1 MRRDIC
7 RHADGDA
14 GRAVD
19 QQIRE
24 ARGKNARFLS
34 RFVKVRVPQNRF
46 LVDIAQHLVAELR
59 HTRLGVTIGRRGIAV
74 NGTEVAVA
82 VDKRIAHGEILRQT
96 DHRVID
102 RRIAVRMIPAQHVA
116 DARCRLLERLVG
128 GQTVLVHGVENAPV
142 DGLQTVAYI
151 GQRTADN
158 DGHRVVDVRTF
169 HLMYKLR
176 LHDPL
181 FGEHDILGLVVFL
194 CAIYAFS
201 FVGAD
206 DSVRPREVA
215 CSELLI
221 YKQGISSGRTE
232 PSVPAISS
240 RQVRY
245 PDSRR
250 ISRFPR

>member
-1 MRRDIC
+1 MQMQALMTSVRLC
-7 RHADGDA
+7 G

-116 DARCRLLERLVG
+116 DARRRLLERLVG

-158 DGHRVVDVRTF
+158 DGHRVVDVRAF
-169 HLMYKLR
+169 HLMHKLR

-181 FGEHDILGLVVFL
+181 FGEHDILGLVVFFMCHL
-194 CAIYAFS
+194 CFLLCGGPMPVTA
-201 FVGAD
+201 VCGEGAL
-206 DSVRPREVA
+206 RM
-215 CSELLI
+215 
-221 YKQGISSGRTE
+221 
-232 PSVPAISS
+232 
-240 RQVRY
+240 
-245 PDSRR
+245 
-250 ISRFPR
+250 